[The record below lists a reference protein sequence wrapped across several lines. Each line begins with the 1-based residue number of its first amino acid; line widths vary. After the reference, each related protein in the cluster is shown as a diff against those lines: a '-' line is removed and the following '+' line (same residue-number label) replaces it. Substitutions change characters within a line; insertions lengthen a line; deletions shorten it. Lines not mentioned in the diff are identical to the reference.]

1 MGVMALEGIV
11 DHGIIRLTS
20 TVHLPDNTKVYVI
33 VPGIHV
39 ERSIARVF
47 SPHLAHPEQ
56 AEDFRREIVAET
68 PDAGV

>member
-1 MGVMALEGIV
+1 MGIVTLEGIV
-11 DHGIIRLTS
+11 DHGIIRLIPE
-20 TVHLPDNTKVYVI
+20 VKLPDRTKVYVI

-39 ERSIARVF
+39 ERVARVF

-56 AEDFRREIVAET
+56 ADDFRMEIIAEI